1 MLCLRRHSAQKVVL
15 MFAQSLPSHP
25 AAAGSEISLEQLR
38 AELAS
43 QNPPR
48 VAEVLGPQYF
58 AQGHL
63 PGAVNLPLEGFGDA
77 AARALPDPAQP
88 VVLYCAS
95 DTCQNSDV
103 AARKL
108 VALGY
113 RNVRVFKG
121 GKAAWKA
128 AGLPLSA

>member
-1 MLCLRRHSAQKVVL
+1 MFCLRRSSAQKVAT
-15 MFAQSLPSHP
+15 MIATPTPSAQPEI
-25 AAAGSEISLEQLR
+25 ASEISLDELR
-38 AELAS
+38 DALAGS
-43 QNPPR
+43 APPR

-63 PGAVNLPLEGFGDA
+63 PSALNLPLEGFEA
-77 AARALPDPAQP
+77 AARQALPDRDAP

-95 DTCQNSDV
+95 DTCRNSDI

-108 VALGY
+108 QSLGY
-113 RNVRVFKG
+113 GSVRVFKG

-128 AGLPLSA
+128 AGLALAL